1 MLDVA
6 WLGVIRHGESL
17 GNVAAERA
25 ESTGGEIVDIDT
37 ADPLVLL
44 SERGRGQA
52 EGVGRWL
59 AGLPPDERPDVVIA
73 SPYRRAAETA
83 AIALRQLGDEAPP
96 LRVDERLRDR
106 ELGILDRLTARGV
119 AARLPDE
126 DARRRYLG
134 KFYYRP
140 PGGESWADV
149 ALRLRSVLHD
159 VGTDHR
165 GRRVLLFAHEAVV
178 HLVRYIV
185 DELNVDDLLHLG
197 RTPLANAGLTAWLR
211 TADGFRLVAADED
224 VSPAEPA
231 TRQPHV

>member
-1 MLDVA
+1 MRDVD

-25 ESTGGEIVDIDT
+25 EATGGEAVDIDLP
-37 ADPLVLL
+37 DPLVPL

-52 EGVGRWL
+52 EGIGRWL
-59 AGLPPDERPDVVIA
+59 AGLPADERPDTVIS
-73 SPYRRAAETA
+73 SPYRRAHETA
-83 AIALRQLGDEAPP
+83 TIALALLEDAPR
-96 LRVDERLRDR
+96 LLVDERFRDR
-106 ELGILDRLTARGV
+106 ELGILDRLTSRGV

-149 ALRLRSVLHD
+149 ALRLRSVLGPLHQ
-159 VGTDHR
+159 
-165 GRRVLLFAHEAVV
+165 RRVLIFAHEAVV
-178 HLVRYIV
+178 HLIRYVVEEATV
-185 DELNVDDLLHLG
+185 DEVLAYG
-197 RTPLANAGLTAWLR
+197 RTPLANVGLTAWQR
-211 TADGFRLVAADED
+211 TESGLRLVAADAD
-224 VSPAEPA
+224 VGVAEPA

>member
-25 ESTGGEIVDIDT
+25 EATGGEVVDIDT

-52 EGVGRWL
+52 EGIGRWL
-59 AGLPPDERPDVVIA
+59 AGLPPDERPDAVIA
-73 SPYRRAAETA
+73 SPYRRAEETA
-83 AIALRQLGDEAPP
+83 LIALRRLGGQAPR

-119 AARLPDE
+119 AARLPGE

-149 ALRLRSVLHD
+149 ALRLRSALGD
-159 VGTDHR
+159 IGNDHR
-165 GRRVLLFAHEAVV
+165 GRRVLIFAHEAVV
-178 HLVRYIV
+178 HVVRYIV
-185 DELNVDDLLHLG
+185 EELTVEGLLHHG
-197 RTPLANAGLTAWLR
+197 RNPLANAGLTAWQR
-211 TADGFRLVAADED
+211 TADGLRLVAADED